1 MCFDICNLLTT
12 ISDGSGNL
20 CLVRGDNIFVPNAA
34 ALSTNRSLEQY
45 DEVISRCRDLFINK
59 TRDYGTA
66 WRILRLPSLTDQI
79 FIKGRRIRSIQ
90 QKGKQRIDDGID
102 QEFVAIINYGL
113 MALIQLQ
120 LGEDGPTEL
129 TLEQVEPMYDKAVTE
144 TRSLFDDKNHD
155 YGEVWRDMRV
165 SSMTDLILMKVLRI
179 KQIEDNQGETL
190 VSEGVQGNYQDIINY
205 AVFCLILLSENKV
218 I

>member
-1 MCFDICNLLTT
+1 M
-12 ISDGSGNL
+12 
-20 CLVRGDNIFVPNAA
+20 RGDNIFAPNVA
-34 ALSTNRSLEQY
+34 ALSENRSLKQY
-45 DEVISRCRDLFINK
+45 DTVIGRCRNLFINK

-90 QKGKQRIDDGID
+90 QKGTQRIDDGID

-113 MALIQLQ
+113 MAMVQLQ

-129 TLEQVEPMYDKAVTE
+129 TMDEVQPLYDQAVAE
-144 TRSLFDDKNHD
+144 TRDLFDAKNHD

-179 KQIEDNQGETL
+179 KQIEDNSGRTL
-190 VSEGVQGNYQDIINY
+190 VSEGVKGNYQDIINY
-205 AVFCLILLSENKV
+205 AVFCLILLSENNEK
-218 I
+218 